1 MEEGSIFTRYLDVYL
16 RFLSLHCIDF
26 CLVSTYYVPS
36 TIPRTKDTAVNK
48 RDKSFCFMERLFE
61 WAETRSEGFSA
72 G

>member
-36 TIPRTKDTAVNK
+36 TIPSTKDTAVNK
-48 RDKSFCFMERLFE
+48 RDKSSCFMERLF
-61 WAETRSEGFSA
+61 
-72 G
+72 